1 VYLFPERDDRGGR
14 RLLPIT
20 LIVSLLVHLAIV
32 GGWLYFD
39 RHVIPAIAKLL
50 PRPSPTPELVALSDA
65 ITIEKRSVP
74 RPSRRTQPQRRPQPR
89 PRQVAQVPAPRL
101 RIPVPTLAPVPTVP
115 PTAAPTR
122 VPTVPPTTEPTSE
135 PTTAPTYRPLRG
147 TIHHPRAEPTPAPRE
162 LPTVA
167 PRAQRSVA
175 QPSSKNGFS
184 PQQIAAL
191 DAQFSRTIAQAQRA
205 LTDVPPQR
213 RPPARSPDQRR
224 YDAVMAG
231 TPEQFL
237 SAQGE
242 CQSIQAAW
250 HGSYVDRYLRC
261 VIQYSD
267 GYFEEVSFPW
277 VFRFTRRG
285 DPFQYSD
292 GSYHPFPMQPPPDGF
307 ALPHP
312 FALSRAI
319 CSFYRAQC
327 ESVIQRERANG
338 NQPATENQ

>member
-1 VYLFPERDDRGGR
+1 VYLFPERDDRAGR
-14 RLLPIT
+14 RLLPIA
-20 LIVSLLVHLAIV
+20 LIVSLVVHLAIV

-39 RHVIPAIAKLL
+39 RHVVPAIAKLL

-74 RPSRRTQPQRRPQPR
+74 RPSRRTPPQPPAQPR
-89 PRQVAQVPAPRL
+89 PRQAARVPAPQL
-101 RIPVPTLAPVPTVP
+101 RIPVPTLAPIPTVP

-122 VPTVPPTTEPTSE
+122 E

-147 TIHHPRAEPTPAPRE
+147 TIHHPRAEPPE
-162 LPTVA
+162 LPTTA
-167 PRAQRSVA
+167 PRALPSVA
-175 QPSSKNGFS
+175 QPSAKNGFS

-191 DAQFSRTIAQAQRA
+191 DARFSRTIAQAQRA

-213 RPPARSPDQRR
+213 RPPARSPDQHR
-224 YDAVMAG
+224 YEAVMAG

-242 CQSIQAAW
+242 CQPIQAAR
-250 HGSYVDRYLRC
+250 HGAYVDRYLRC

-277 VFRFTRRG
+277 VFRFTRRD
-285 DPFQYSD
+285 DPFQYD
-292 GSYHPFPMQPPPDGF
+292 DDRYHPFPMQPPPDGF
-307 ALPHP
+307 VLPHP

-319 CSFYRAQC
+319 CSFYRAEC
-327 ESVIQRERANG
+327 TSVIQRERANG
-338 NQPATENQ
+338 NQPASDNQ